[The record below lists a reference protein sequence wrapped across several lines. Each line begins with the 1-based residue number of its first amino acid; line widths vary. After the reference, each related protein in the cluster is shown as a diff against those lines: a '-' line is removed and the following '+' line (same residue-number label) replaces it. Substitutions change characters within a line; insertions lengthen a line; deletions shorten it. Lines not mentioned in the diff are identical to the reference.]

1 VDLESA
7 SSSLSNLAQAGAI
20 VIGGGWAYLK
30 FVRGRTFGSRARLQV
45 AVDRYRRG
53 EDPTLVVHVS
63 MHNEGLSKI
72 DMSLP
77 DEKLVRVDAIAAEN
91 WMPDLSIDWDE
102 DATVVRRTPLLQEH
116 EWLEPNETIEDQ
128 LLIPVQIPGGSE
140 AIAYR
145 VTARVTQP
153 PQGRR
158 RRRGQTW
165 TAVLVMPVTLVPED
179 AAPERSVSSA

>member
-1 VDLESA
+1 VDLESI
-7 SSSLSNLAQAGAI
+7 SSSISNLAQAGAI
-20 VIGGGWAYLK
+20 IIGGGWAYLK
-30 FVRGRTFGSRARLQV
+30 FVRGRTFRSRARLRLD
-45 AVDRYRRG
+45 VDRYRRG
-53 EDPTLVVHVS
+53 GDPALVVHVS

-72 DMSLP
+72 DLSLP
-77 DEKLVRVDAIAAEN
+77 DEKLVRIDAIAADD

-116 EWLEPNETIEDQ
+116 EWLEPNETVEDH

-140 AIAYR
+140 PIAYR

-158 RRRGQTW
+158 RMGQTW
-165 TAVLVMPVTLVPED
+165 SAVLVMPVALSGED